1 MSRLAAL
8 LAFTTAAPFA
18 VLRAQSA
25 SARLSAAGDVVPD
38 SFTARVAAAVAHDW
52 GVDPSRLVLS
62 WGRGPLSRIQ
72 AGSAFKLLGLGDGGW
87 LAVVLE
93 PDSERPAALRLRVGI
108 AEDQLVAARPIR
120 AGTILVDADFRREP
134 HVHWGPP
141 DMAQHTAPTAGWV
154 AKRGI
159 AEGAVLEP
167 GRVTPPPVIT
177 AGSPVRVTYQN
188 SNVTVAMDG
197 VALNDGATGETVRVR
212 TPRKTG
218 VISATV
224 TAPGEAVVN

>member
-1 MSRLAAL
+1 MSPLAAL
-8 LAFTTAAPFA
+8 LALSSAAPFA

-25 SARLSAAGDVVPD
+25 SARLSAATDSVPD

-52 GVDPSRLVLS
+52 GVDPGRLVLS
-62 WGRGPLSRIQ
+62 WGRGPLSRI
-72 AGSAFKLLGLGDGGW
+72 SATSSFKLLGLGDGGW
-87 LAVVLE
+87 LAVVLD
-93 PDSERPAALRLRVGI
+93 PDGERPAALRLRVGFT
-108 AEDQLVAARPIR
+108 EDQLVAARPIR

-141 DMAQHTAPTAGWV
+141 DTAQHTAPVAGWV
-154 AKRGI
+154 AKRGM
-159 AEGAVLEP
+159 AEGTVLAA
-167 GRVTPPPVIT
+167 GRVTPPPVIR
-177 AGSPVRVTYQN
+177 AGSPVRVTYRN
-188 SNVTVAMDG
+188 SNVSIATDG
-197 VALNDGATGETVRVR
+197 VALNDGATGEIVRIR